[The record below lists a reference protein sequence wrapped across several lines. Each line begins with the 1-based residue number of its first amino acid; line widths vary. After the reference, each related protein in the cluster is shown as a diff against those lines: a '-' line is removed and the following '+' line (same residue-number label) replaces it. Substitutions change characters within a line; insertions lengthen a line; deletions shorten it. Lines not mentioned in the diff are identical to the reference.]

1 MKRRDFCAA
10 ALASTFASRSAFAN
24 ALPEGALRML
34 IGFPPGGGTD
44 MVGRTVAEHASTE
57 LARNVLVVNQP
68 GASGLL
74 ASENLRRAKADG
86 TTIGLAGSTTA
97 VIAPLASK
105 HTDINFVTDFE
116 PIINLC
122 SYSLTISV
130 SNNTGIK
137 SWSEFVAWAKGK
149 SAEILYGH
157 GGAGSIAHL
166 LGDMVGKE
174 LGLKLQH
181 VPFKGGNDLV
191 NGLLGGHI
199 AIGVNNTSE
208 VADHGKAG
216 RMRNL
221 AVTSKQRAP
230 SLPDVPTLTELGYP
244 SLECE
249 PWSALFAPRG
259 TPAAAMLEWNKVAN
273 AALKEAKVRETF
285 IKLGFIPTGG
295 TPEQMRETITADYVR
310 WKKVIASLGFTTGG

>member
-1 MKRRDFCAA
+1 MRRRHLCTA
-10 ALASTFASRSAFAN
+10 ALASFVASRGAWAN
-24 ALPEGALRML
+24 PLPEGPLKML
-34 IGFPPGGGTD
+34 VGFPPGGGTD
-44 MVGRTVAEHASTE
+44 IVGRAIAEQTANG
-57 LARNVLVVNQP
+57 LARTVLVVNQP
-68 GASGLL
+68 GVSGLL
-74 ASENLRRAKADG
+74 AAETLRRAKPDG
-86 TTIGLAGSTTA
+86 SLIGLAGSTTA
-97 VIAPLASK
+97 VIAPLSNK
-105 HTDINFVTDFE
+105 NIDINFVNDYE

-137 SWSEFVAWAKGK
+137 SWAEFVAWSKGK

-166 LGDMVGKE
+166 FGEMVGKE

-181 VPFKGGNDLV
+181 VPFKDGNDLV
-191 NGLLGGHI
+191 SGLLGGHI

-221 AVTSKQRAP
+221 AVTSLKRAP
-230 SLPDVPTLTELGYP
+230 ALPDVPTLAELGYP
-244 SLECE
+244 ALECE

-259 TPAAAMLEWNKVAN
+259 TPAAAVLEWNKACN
-273 AALKEAKVRETF
+273 AALRETKVKDTF
-285 IKLGFIPTGG
+285 MGLGFIPTGG
-295 TPEQMRETITADYVR
+295 TPEQMRETITSDYVR
-310 WKKVIASLGFTTGG
+310 WKKIIDSLNFTSG